1 MDEERRT
8 KIATALH
15 QYRETVSQHS
25 FFLLRILVEG
35 MEAQP
40 LPPNCSASVA
50 QKLYCPKIR
59 MQEFRRYLQGAVPE
73 SVKSPRDLLNDN
85 MRAELIRQADLDG
98 VSHYPVNLKQREEY
112 FATVRTRIAEM
123 NVEVAEFP
131 PADLEYLCTLVSG
144 ITGPGLPYHR
154 EAQQFAFVS
163 SIEDHELKY
172 MVENVTVPIRDD
184 EEGRYNE
191 LTYIWEDW
199 EIAVAFKIGGG
210 NCGDGG
216 SYALYCRNEDNEQWK
231 WRYGVYNDD
240 WSSDVYDSVEEFLG
254 FYSHFGEQTEEGV
267 RKDIRRLEGLL

>member
-40 LPPNCSASVA
+40 LPPECSASVA
-50 QKLYCPKIR
+50 QKLRIK
-59 MQEFRRYLQGAVPE
+59 EFRRYLQGAVPE
-73 SVKSPRDLLNDN
+73 SVKSPRDLLNDDV
-85 MRAELIRQADLDG
+85 RAELIRRAGLDG
-98 VSHYPVNLKQREEY
+98 VSHYPVILKQREEY
-112 FATVRTRIAEM
+112 FAAVRTRIAEK

-163 SIEDHELKY
+163 SIEDEELKY

-184 EEGRYNE
+184 EGGGYNE
-191 LTYIWEDW
+191 LTDIWGDW
-199 EIAVAFKIGGG
+199 EIAIAFKIGGG
-210 NCGDGG
+210 PRGWGG
-216 SYALYCRNEDNEQWK
+216 SYALYCRNEGNEQMEMEV
-231 WRYGVYNDD
+231 WR
-240 WSSDVYDSVEEFLG
+240 S
-254 FYSHFGEQTEEGV
+254 
-267 RKDIRRLEGLL
+267 